1 MEAYFSTTDAGVT
14 HMSTP
19 SCDYQSASAISY
31 EHEDARSDNNVHD
44 DGHIPH
50 VTLQQRRN

>member
-1 MEAYFSTTDAGVT
+1 MEASFSTTDAGAT

-50 VTLQQRRN
+50 VTLQ